1 MRSILLESSQ
11 ERRKS
16 GSPTD
21 CDDTQRSHPGLHPAL
36 VSVRGRDG
44 FRRRSALADARG
56 RHSSILIQAPRC
68 GSGKDYQSRTKLGK
82 AASRLWR
89 TFRIKK
95 VGKARMVCHI
105 FEIQMVPCLKAVG
118 TVQLDGIVEVTK
130 AILRAVG
137 QAVQQSQA
145 VVREVHFGVLLEN
158 LFHVISRL
166 VELSTIDEGDGVI
179 IVFPQS
185 FERRSP
191 SRELLVTGIEMD
203 AGTVGKLPAGTGEH
217 LLQQTL
223 RLIKLVLLHRLQ
235 P

>member
-1 MRSILLESSQ
+1 G
-11 ERRKS
+11 KS
-16 GSPTD
+16 
-21 CDDTQRSHPGLHPAL
+21 
-36 VSVRGRDG
+36 
-44 FRRRSALADARG
+44 
-56 RHSSILIQAPRC
+56 
-68 GSGKDYQSRTKLGK
+68 
-82 AASRLWR
+82 ASRLWR
-89 TFRIKK
+89 NFRIKK
-95 VGKARMVCHI
+95 LGKARIVCHI
-105 FEIQMVPCLKAVG
+105 FEIRIVPCLKAVG

-145 VVREVHFGVLLEN
+145 VVREVRFGVLLEN

-235 P
+235 PGFIVLHSLCIFWIGRRRSFTGGSLLHLNNVARLSSNWLFCLRFSSGILR